1 MRDMLG
7 LVAGYG
13 LLTVTGN
20 DHKQMRKAMNPAFS
34 IPNLSARAYF
44 HPLIDPES
52 DHIIQRSTCIMR
64 PLTGAFY
71 IIY

>member
-20 DHKQMRKAMNPAFS
+20 EHRQMRRAMNPAFS
-34 IPNLSARAYF
+34 LAALMSRTLGRNAIYKPE
-44 HPLIDPES
+44 LICRRDG
-52 DHIIQRSTCIMR
+52 DVLR
-64 PLTGAFY
+64 PHRCPD
-71 IIY
+71 